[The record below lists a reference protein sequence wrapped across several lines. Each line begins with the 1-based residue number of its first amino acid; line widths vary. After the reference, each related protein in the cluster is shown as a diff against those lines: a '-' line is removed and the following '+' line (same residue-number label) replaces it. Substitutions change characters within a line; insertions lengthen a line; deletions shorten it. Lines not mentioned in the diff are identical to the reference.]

1 MIEISRDFQYLRLQ
15 VSPQAS
21 IAQVSI
27 DSCYAIANKRGEGNV
42 GDPNFSSF
50 VGLGRDLSRSI
61 RALINDFNY
70 FADNTASQSRLSHS
84 FSRIAY
90 TFFVTGVL
98 AGILQTD
105 SEQVFDLDE
114 S

>member
-27 DSCYAIANKRGEGNV
+27 DSCYAIANRRGEGNV
-42 GDPNFSSF
+42 REPNFSSF
-50 VGLGRDLSRSI
+50 AGLWRDLSHSK
-61 RALINDFNY
+61 RALINYFNY
-70 FADNTASQSRLSHS
+70 FADNTASQSRLLHS

-90 TFFVTGVL
+90 TFFVTGVF
-98 AGILQTD
+98 AGILRTG
-105 SEQVFDLDE
+105 SEQVFDLYE